1 MIRSIPLVRF
11 SIVLLSIVL
20 FGIAGRVHSVIANQV
35 TTSEVS
41 TSNREEFVQKI
52 CERTLE
58 LAPEVPSGDEG
69 FIKLFSLVTEI
80 ATKENPKRTVRENHE
95 AAIFSLAI
103 LIGEDRV
110 RTLARF
116 RFTLNPN
123 EVEKLRSRITLRKR
137 NDLARHFWVS
147 AGLTILS
154 GEKQALAVG
163 VGKEIMD
170 STPGGSGFSFVDL
183 LADQAGI
190 RFATNAT
197 RDEASAIA
205 IKDLIEQTLEIQ
217 DVFPSFD
224 ELPEGIS
231 AERFQAEF
239 GGMGGKKTRE
249 LLKDMQA
256 RMESCKALTE
266 RP

>member
-1 MIRSIPLVRF
+1 MIKSTPLVRF
-11 SIVLLSIVL
+11 SFVL
-20 FGIAGRVHSVIANQV
+20 FWIAGSAHCVTANQV
-35 TTSEVS
+35 TSSDENS
-41 TSNREEFVQKI
+41 TNRELVVQKI

-58 LAPEVPSGDEG
+58 LALEVPSGDEG

-95 AAIFSLAI
+95 AAILSLAI

-116 RFTLNPN
+116 RFNLNPN

-163 VGKEIMD
+163 VSKEIMD

-197 RDEASAIA
+197 RDEANAIA
-205 IKDLIEQTLEIQ
+205 IKDLIEKTLEIQ
-217 DVFPSFD
+217 DVLPSFD

-231 AERFQAEF
+231 AESSQAEF
-239 GGMGGKKTRE
+239 GGMGGKKTRD

-256 RMESCKALTE
+256 RLESCKALTK

>member
-1 MIRSIPLVRF
+1 MIRSILLVRY
-11 SIVLLSIVL
+11 SMVL
-20 FGIAGRVHSVIANQV
+20 FGIVGSVHCVAANQV
-35 TTSEVS
+35 TSSEENS
-41 TSNREEFVQKI
+41 SDREEAVQKI

-69 FIKLFSLVTEI
+69 FIKLFSLVMEI
-80 ATKENPKRTVRENHE
+80 ATKENPKRTVRENNE
-95 AAIFSLAI
+95 AAILSLAI
-103 LIGEDRV
+103 LVGEDRV
-110 RTLARF
+110 RRLARF
-116 RFTLNPN
+116 RFTLKQN
-123 EVEKLRSRITLRKR
+123 EVEKLRNRITLRKR

-163 VGKEIMD
+163 VGKELMD

-190 RFATNAT
+190 RFAANAM

-205 IKDLIEQTLEIQ
+205 IKDLIEKKLEIH
-217 DVFPSFD
+217 DVFPNID

-239 GGMGGKKTRE
+239 GGMGGNKTRE

-256 RMESCKALTE
+256 RLESCNTLTK

>member
-1 MIRSIPLVRF
+1 MIRSILLVRY
-11 SIVLLSIVL
+11 SMVL
-20 FGIAGRVHSVIANQV
+20 FGIVGSVHCVAANQV
-35 TTSEVS
+35 TSSEENS
-41 TSNREEFVQKI
+41 SDREEAVQKI

-69 FIKLFSLVTEI
+69 FIKLFSLAMEI
-80 ATKENPKRTVRENHE
+80 ATKENPKQTVRENNE
-95 AAIFSLAI
+95 AAILSLAI
-103 LIGEDRV
+103 LVGEDRV
-110 RTLARF
+110 RRLARF
-116 RFTLNPN
+116 RFSLKPS
-123 EVEKLRSRITLRKR
+123 EVEKLRNRITLRKR

-163 VGKEIMD
+163 VGKELMD

-190 RFATNAT
+190 RFAANAM

-205 IKDLIEQTLEIQ
+205 IKDLIEKKLEIH
-217 DVFPSFD
+217 DVFPNID

-239 GGMGGKKTRE
+239 GGMGGNKTRE

-256 RMESCKALTE
+256 RLESCKALAK

>member
-1 MIRSIPLVRF
+1 MIRSIPLVSF
-11 SIVLLSIVL
+11 SIVL
-20 FGIAGRVHSVIANQV
+20 FGIVESVHCLAANQV
-35 TTSEVS
+35 TTAEENS
-41 TSNREEFVQKI
+41 SNREGAVQKI
-52 CERTLE
+52 CERTLA

-69 FIKLFSLVTEI
+69 FIKLFSLVTEV
-80 ATKENPKRTVRENHE
+80 ATKESPKRTVRENNE
-95 AAIFSLAI
+95 AAFLSLAI

-116 RFTLNPN
+116 RFTLKPN
-123 EVEKLRSRITLRKR
+123 EVENLRNRVTLRKR
-137 NDLARHFWVS
+137 NDLARHFWLS

-154 GEKQALAVG
+154 GENQALAVG
-163 VGKEIMD
+163 VGKEMMD

-197 RDEASAIA
+197 RDEGSAIA
-205 IKDLIEQTLEIQ
+205 IKDLIEQKLDIQ

-224 ELPEGIS
+224 ELPEGIT

-256 RMESCKALTE
+256 RLESSKALTK

>member
-1 MIRSIPLVRF
+1 MIRSMLLVRF
-11 SIVLLSIVL
+11 SMVL
-20 FGIAGRVHSVIANQV
+20 FGIVGSVHCVAANQV
-35 TTSEVS
+35 TSSEKNS
-41 TSNREEFVQKI
+41 SNREEVVQKI

-58 LAPEVPSGDEG
+58 LAPEVASGDEG
-69 FIKLFSLVTEI
+69 FIKLCSLVMEI
-80 ATKENPKRTVRENHE
+80 ATKENPKRTVRENNE
-95 AAIFSLAI
+95 AAILSLAI

-116 RFTLNPN
+116 RFTLKQN
-123 EVEKLRSRITLRKR
+123 EVEKLRNRITLRKR

-154 GEKQALAVG
+154 GEKQALAIG
-163 VGKEIMD
+163 VGKEMMD

-190 RFATNAT
+190 RFAANAM

-205 IKDLIEQTLEIQ
+205 INDLIEKKLEIH
-217 DVFPSFD
+217 DVFPSID

-239 GGMGGKKTRE
+239 GGMGGNKTRE

-256 RMESCKALTE
+256 RLESCKALAK

>member
-1 MIRSIPLVRF
+1 MIRSIQLVRF
-11 SIVLLSIVL
+11 SIFL
-20 FGIAGRVHSVIANQV
+20 FGIVGIAHCEAANQV
-35 TTSEVS
+35 TTAEENS
-41 TSNREEFVQKI
+41 SNREEVVQKI

-58 LAPEVPSGDEG
+58 LASEVPSGDEG

-80 ATKENPKRTVRENHE
+80 VTKENPKLTVRENNE
-95 AAIFSLAI
+95 AAILSLAI

-163 VGKEIMD
+163 VGKEVMD

-190 RFATNAT
+190 RFAANAM

-205 IKDLIEQTLEIQ
+205 IKDLIEQKLEIQ
-217 DVFPSFD
+217 DVFPSID

-256 RMESCKALTE
+256 RLESCKALTK

>member
-1 MIRSIPLVRF
+1 MLFMCRSIRWFGFGFVVF
-11 SIVLLSIVL
+11 L
-20 FGIAGRVHSVIANQV
+20 FGITGGLDHASAYQA
-35 TTSEVS
+35 TSTKGDS
-41 TSNREEFVQKI
+41 GNREEVVQKI
-52 CERTLE
+52 CERVLE
-58 LAPEVPSGDEG
+58 MAPDIPSGDEG
-69 FIKLFSLVTEI
+69 LMKLTSLVMEI
-80 ATKENPKRTVRENHE
+80 ATTKNPKRTVVENNA
-95 AAIFSLAI
+95 AAILSLAI

-110 RTLARF
+110 RTLAGF
-116 RFTLNPN
+116 RFSLKSN
-123 EVEKLRSRITLRKR
+123 EVDKLRNRMTLGKR

-163 VGKEIMD
+163 VGKELMD
-170 STPGGSGFSFVDL
+170 SAPGGSGFSFVDL

-190 RFATNAT
+190 RFAANAIQ
-197 RDEASAIA
+197 DEARAAAMKNLIENEWE
-205 IKDLIEQTLEIQ
+205 IKDVLPSIEN
-217 DVFPSFD
+217 
-224 ELPEGIS
+224 LPEGIS

-256 RMESCKALTE
+256 RLESCKALTK